1 MLTCVCQVTDMFTD
15 LPLSWAASPG
25 SCRKQLQNFEEK
37 ASRGPQMMT
46 WSKRCQ
52 TMYIIWIKKIFYVLY
67 IICILLCIIYIYYV
81 YCILYWLIAIHKSM
95 YIYPHHGIWN
105 VIPTGDHIF
114 QKGHEVIRPP
124 CGSAI
129 FPAINSNIFQRDRY
143 TTNQIWWAKQLLRV
157 CRPCGRHVVL
167 SPRIRAEGTETT

>member
-52 TMYIIWIKKIFYVLY
+52 TMYIIWIKNIICTIYIMYTYVL
-67 IICILLCIIYIYYV
+67 YIYYV
-81 YCILYWLIAIHKSM
+81 YCILYWLIAVHKSM
-95 YIYPHHGIWN
+95 YIYIYTSWN
-105 VIPTGDHIF
+105 MECHPNWRSYFSEGSRGHPAALWLCNIP
-114 QKGHEVIRPP
+114 
-124 CGSAI
+124 
-129 FPAINSNIFQRDRY
+129 SN
-143 TTNQIWWAKQLLRV
+143 KQ
-157 CRPCGRHVVL
+157 
-167 SPRIRAEGTETT
+167 